1 MKGEN
6 LEEKPRILTGCDAC
20 PSYEFFR
27 YGDTHLGDFRSVS
40 AQDHRDF
47 PLRKPMRHHGNSSIG
62 ARTTTFHTLCQPQ
75 TPAASHRNFSDLSLT
90 TITSCTSNYSILHIY
105 IATDFLRIMC
115 LSRSRGPQARWS
127 FLVCLITTRHRMNA
141 KSSADTS
148 ILSEAGLSG
157 RPARLRPLLSLV
169 PKWEVSRHPE

>member
-6 LEEKPRILTGCDAC
+6 LEEKPRILTGCDAY

-27 YGDTHLGDFRSVS
+27 YGDTHLGNFRSVS
-40 AQDHRDF
+40 AKDHRDF

-90 TITSCTSNYSILHIY
+90 TITSCTSNYSILHNLHCYRFSSYHVPISFEGPSGSVVFPCLPHHNQAQDERQIFRRY
-105 IATDFLRIMC
+105 FYFVWSGTLR
-115 LSRSRGPQARWS
+115 
-127 FLVCLITTRHRMNA
+127 TTRP
-141 KSSADTS
+141 S
-148 ILSEAGLSG
+148 
-157 RPARLRPLLSLV
+157 PSLV
-169 PKWEVSRHPE
+169 PKWEVSRHLE